1 MYSDYKSK
9 NNRNL
14 DIDMTF
20 ANVREKNDKMLKCA
34 KVNGNLIQFQHDP

>member
-9 NNRNL
+9 NNRNP

-20 ANVREKNDKMLKCA
+20 ANVSPKKMTKY
-34 KVNGNLIQFQHDP
+34 